1 MCYTTHNNELS
12 NVVPFKNQL
21 MKQFFISLTLLL
33 IVIASFAQNKYPF
46 QLTLEPAFMNG
57 FAGLQS
63 YAWAQDGDLLLLIG
77 GRKDGLHRRQ
87 PFAAF
92 NKQFNNTDLIVIDF
106 KNEKVWSKSV
116 VDLPASI
123 AEQLQSTNMQ
133 FYQQANQLVLIG
145 GYGYSETAKNHITY
159 PALIIIQVKE
169 LINAITK
176 NNNTSSFI
184 NQLNDDRMAV
194 TGGRLNQ
201 LNNTYFLVGGQRFT
215 GRYNPM
221 GPDHGPGFTQ
231 EYTNQIRQF
240 QLKKN
245 ENSISIKNYKAITD
259 SSFHRRD
266 YNLLMQLDKEGKEML
281 TIFSGVF
288 QYKKDVPFTTL
299 IDIKKDIFNEVEGFN
314 QQFSHYHTATLPIY
328 SKKSKTMFSI
338 FFGGI
343 AQYYKNDQEEI
354 VKDDNVPFVKSI
366 SVIERNKTTIKEYL
380 LPEPMPGYFGA
391 ASEFIPAKSFITDNG
406 MLQLDE
412 MPNTKTLIGYIVGG
426 IDSRAPN
433 VFWSNEGDPSRA
445 SPVIWKVYITK

>member
-1 MCYTTHNNELS
+1 
-12 NVVPFKNQL
+12 

-145 GYGYSETAKNHITY
+145 GYGYSETAKNHITH
-159 PALIIIQVKE
+159 PALITIQVKE
-169 LINAITK
+169 LINAIIK
-176 NNNTSSFI
+176 DNNTSSFI
-184 NQLNDDRMAV
+184 NQLNDERMAV

-245 ENSISIKNYKAITD
+245 KNSISIENYKAITD

-266 YNLLMQLDKEGKEML
+266 YNLLMQLDKDGKEML

-299 IDIKKDIFNEVEGFN
+299 IDIKKDSFNEVEGFN
-314 QQFSHYHTATLPIY
+314 PHSLVATPDR
-328 SKKSKTMFSI
+328 KS
-338 FFGGI
+338 
-343 AQYYKNDQEEI
+343 
-354 VKDDNVPFVKSI
+354 VV
-366 SVIERNKTTIKEYL
+366 
-380 LPEPMPGYFGA
+380 
-391 ASEFIPAKSFITDNG
+391 
-406 MLQLDE
+406 
-412 MPNTKTLIGYIVGG
+412 
-426 IDSRAPN
+426 
-433 VFWSNEGDPSRA
+433 
-445 SPVIWKVYITK
+445 

>member
-1 MCYTTHNNELS
+1 
-12 NVVPFKNQL
+12 
-21 MKQFFISLTLLL
+21 MKQFFISLSLFL
-33 IVIASFAQNKYPF
+33 IAISSSAQNNF
-46 QLTLEPAFMNG
+46 TFHFTLEPAIING
-57 FAGLQS
+57 FTGLQS
-63 YAWAQDGDLLLLIG
+63 YAWAQEGDLLLLIG

-92 NKQFNNTDLIVIDF
+92 NKQFNNTDLIVIDL

-116 VDLPASI
+116 VDLPTSM
-123 AEQLQSTNMQ
+123 AEQLQSSNIQ
-133 FYQQANQLVLIG
+133 FYQKDNQLVLIG

-159 PALIIIQVKE
+159 PALISIQVKE
-169 LINAITK
+169 LINAITHDD
-176 NNNTSSFI
+176 SISPFI
-184 NQLNDDRMAV
+184 QQLADEKMAV

-201 LNNTYFLVGGQRFT
+201 INNTYFLVGGQRFT

-231 EYTNQIRQF
+231 KYTNQIKQF

-245 ENSISIKNYKAITD
+245 GNSLVIENYKAITD
-259 SSFHRRD
+259 SLLLHRRD
-266 YNLLMQLDKEGKEML
+266 YNLVPQIDNNGKEML

-288 QYKKDVPFTTL
+288 QYEKDIPFTTL
-299 IDIKKDIFNEVEGFN
+299 VDITGNSYKEVPKFN
-314 QQFSHYHTATLPIY
+314 QQFSHYHTATLPLF
-328 SKKSKTMFSI
+328 SKKKQTMYSV

-343 AQYYKNDQEEI
+343 AQYYKNEKEET

-380 LPEPMPGYFGA
+380 LPDPMPGYFGA
-391 ASEFIPAKSFITDNG
+391 ASEFIPAKSFITENG
-406 MLQLDE
+406 ILQLDAL
-412 MPNTKTLIGYIVGG
+412 PKTKTLIGFIVGG

-445 SPVIWKVYITK
+445 SPVIWKVYINK